1 MSTASISM
9 THVSLQR
16 FPFLI
21 ITIIIMA
28 LHCANAFDMDDLI
41 ETPQSAE
48 CLEHALYLVKF
59 VKREG
64 GTFNDEVQE
73 LKLTPDYG
81 IGPQTASSGAKIGVY
96 AKETIEE
103 GTVLSRVP
111 WKIVI
116 DDQDIPSYAEDKE
129 EERAG
134 LLEHAKLD
142 PEVIAA
148 NEAYVASLPNMACP
162 TFRNLLR
169 EVLMDGASK
178 VAPYFHYLYS
188 ARRTLPAHYG
198 KHSKKMLEQLL
209 MKQTDEELPLL
220 DSLESLFLNKKHFD
234 LCDKLPSHKHTGAFI
249 EREAVA
255 RLVAQF
261 AAHGGL
267 MIPTL
272 DFYGHRNGKY
282 LNTNVTVKKG
292 EYVEIVASRKIE
304 VGEGIYTSYSDC
316 EGCDPQHK
324 HYDMP
329 DLFRDHGY
337 LERYPQRWAIPGECV
352 YIEYNGNVTSGEVT
366 PPKFLYDYQTDIVER
381 EGGKLY
387 WRFSEP
393 EQIIVI
399 DKNET
404 DGSFI
409 LTWDQFS
416 ADPEDP
422 TDIVE
427 AWPAYREELRRIQR
441 LKKLD
446 WLLYDQ
452 ETLAEVHSHE
462 WDNIHSLHQAY
473 VDVLEQAIL
482 YIEKFQAGKSKMV
495 GHYDDFVHEGDGTT
509 YNELDCQSSEL
520 IDFLTYEP
528 YEKKQ
533 SNYQLM
539 DWTKREADNDTCL
552 HLDDMLQICS
562 SYRPHYHEFFIHFPA
577 QYVEKVKR
585 VIYLGSGDAM
595 LLHEILKYPDL
606 EKVVGLEL
614 DQDITRTSFRYFKTQ
629 PHYDDPRVEWWY
641 GDATKTLPLLP
652 KSYWGSFDLVL
663 VDLSETVVSMD
674 VTGQHDILDVL
685 ENLLK
690 PEGVLLENELYIDK
704 FTNHFDHTIH
714 IFYGSPK
721 VCTQVLTLASNK
733 VDFLHQ
739 PLTDHG
745 IDNYLVHTPK
755 EEQDKYTY
763 IHDYLKSYA
772 SKEQCNA
779 KKDLGVVQGKPAGV
793 LEVVNYEGIQN
804 MPGDKLEK
812 KLFAVAKKLGFT
824 THSVATPT
832 LGGYAF
838 VSMNEGYIF
847 IRCWQ
852 EKNYCA
858 ADFNLWGA
866 FSKRNALRRA
876 FRQVFKATTV
886 SDYRVVVQGMYGS
899 KTLKK
904 DQEEIGI
911 RFSQNRFCGVKDVKA
926 GAKITEKTVKTL
938 AVETANVLDEANK
951 YAVVICGEIAGEK
964 CVISEA
970 MANNKDYRDVL
981 TIYTCPEIAKM
992 NLTEDA
998 SKVEDM
1004 YDCELQV
1011 LDQLF
1016 ELPPIDLVL
1025 IDDSVPFSMMQVF
1038 ASILG
1043 MPEKRT
1049 ALFKPK
1055 HLIALPFTHT
1065 SNYKARFLAERYR
1078 LEQKNLIS
1086 GTTFIVEGDEDKLG
1100 WVVAFVGDDYSMFK
1114 LEQMEGRLKEALPNL
1129 DVEIRTSI
1137 GGKKHTEKDL
1147 EYESWTFEPEKYDS
1161 SPNEIQ
1167 NTEQESLGRQSIV
1180 QLNWSDENAGIYT
1193 SLALLQNTLQAM
1205 KFTPQRFSTF
1215 KDVGDGGGAF
1225 STFTEGSAVLVYDG
1239 KEGLVLNLFLFDDA
1253 KAVADKFID
1262 TFKAKSNGTLEG
1274 WLRDDQPRGVGRVVN
1289 FSDEIKASK
1298 TGGTKVAPGSEA
1310 RSAEDTAYQTEEL

>member
-1 MSTASISM
+1 MATSSISKNK
-9 THVSLQR
+9 HVSFFFHR
-16 FPFLI
+16 FLFLLAI
-21 ITIIIMA
+21 ACTV
-28 LHCANAFDMDDLI
+28 NAIDMEDLN
-41 ETPQSAE
+41 EQPQSAE
-48 CLEHALYLVKF
+48 CMEHALNLVDF

-64 GTFNDEVQE
+64 GIFNSELQE

-111 WKIVI
+111 WSIVI
-116 DDQDIPSYAEDKE
+116 DNEDIPGYLE
-129 EERAG
+129 EKQQERAS
-134 LLEHAKLD
+134 LLEHAVLD
-142 PEVIAA
+142 EEVIAA
-148 NEAYVASLPNMACP
+148 NEAYVDSLPNMACP

-169 EVLMDGASK
+169 EILLDEASK
-178 VAPYFHYLYS
+178 MHPYFHYLYS
-188 ARRTLPAHYG
+188 ARRTLPAHFT
-198 KHSKKMLEQLL
+198 KDAKKMLEQLL
-209 MKQTDEELPLL
+209 TKQTEEELPLL
-220 DSLESLFLNKKHFD
+220 DSLENNFLLKHHFD

-249 EREAVA
+249 ERDAVA
-255 RLVAQF
+255 KLIVQF
-261 AAHGGL
+261 AHNGL
-267 MIPTL
+267 LIPTY

-282 LNTNVTVKKG
+282 LNTKATVQKG

-304 VGEGIYTSYSDC
+304 AGEGIYGSYSDC
-316 EGCDPQHK
+316 DDCDPLNK
-324 HYDMP
+324 HYDMV
-329 DLFRDHGY
+329 DIFRDHGY
-337 LERYPQRWAIPGECV
+337 LERYPQRWAIPGECA
-352 YIEYNGNVTSGEVT
+352 YIEYEGNVTSGEI
-366 PPKFLYDYQTDIVER
+366 PRPEFLYEYQTDIVER
-381 EGGKLY
+381 EGKLY
-387 WRFSEP
+387 WRFSEA

-416 ADPEDP
+416 TSPDDAI
-422 TDIVE
+422 DIVE

-441 LKKLD
+441 LKTMD
-446 WLLYDQ
+446 WLVYD
-452 ETLAEVHSHE
+452 EEVLTRIHSHE
-462 WDNIHSLHQAY
+462 WDNIFSLHQAY

-482 YIEKFQAGKSKMV
+482 YIEKFQTGKSNMV
-495 GHYDDFVHEGDGTT
+495 AHYDDFVHEGDGTT

-520 IDFLTYEP
+520 IDFLSYEP
-528 YEKKQ
+528 YDKKQ

-733 VDFLHQ
+733 VDFLHH
-739 PLTDHG
+739 PITDHG
-745 IDNYLVHTPK
+745 VDNYLVHTPK
-755 EEQDKYTY
+755 EEQDKFMY

-772 SKEQCNA
+772 SEEQCNA
-779 KKDLGVVQGKPAGV
+779 KKDLDVVQGQTAGV

-804 MPGDKLEK
+804 MPGSKLEK

-824 THSVATPT
+824 THSVPTPT
-832 LGGYAF
+832 LGDTAF
-838 VSMNEGYIF
+838 VSMDEGYIF
-847 IRCWQ
+847 IRCWDA
-852 EKNYCA
+852 KKYCA
-858 ADFNLWGA
+858 VDFNLWGH
-866 FSKRNALRRA
+866 FNRRTALRRA
-876 FRQVFKATTV
+876 FTQVFKATTV
-886 SDYRVVVQGMYGS
+886 SDYRVVVGGMHGS
-899 KTLKK
+899 KTLEK
-904 DQEEIGI
+904 DQQEIGV
-911 RFSQNRFCGVKDVKA
+911 RFSQNRFCDEKDIKD
-926 GAKITEKTVKTL
+926 GSKISEDTVKTL
-938 AVETANVLDEANK
+938 AIETANVLDEAHQ
-951 YAVVICGEIAGEK
+951 YAVVICGEIAGDK

-970 MANNKDYRDVL
+970 MANNKGYRDVA

-998 SKVEDM
+998 SEVDKM
-1004 YDCELQV
+1004 YECEINV

-1025 IDDSVPFSMMQVF
+1025 IDDSVPFSMMQIF

-1043 MPEKRT
+1043 MPERRN
-1049 ALFKPK
+1049 ALLKPK
-1055 HLIALPFTHT
+1055 HLIASSFSKS

-1078 LEQKNLIS
+1078 LEQKKLIS
-1086 GTTFIVEGDEDKLG
+1086 GTTFMVTGAEDKLG

-1114 LEQMEGRLKEALPNL
+1114 LEQMEGRLQKALPDL

-1137 GGKKHTEKDL
+1137 GGKKHTDKDL
-1147 EYESWTFEPEKYDS
+1147 EYETWTFEPEKYDS
-1161 SPNEIQ
+1161 SPNAKQ
-1167 NTEQESLGRQSIV
+1167 NAEQESLGRQSIV
-1180 QLNWSDENAGIYT
+1180 QLNWSDPDAGIYK
-1193 SLALLQNTLQAM
+1193 SLSLLQGTLQEM
-1205 KFTPQRFSTF
+1205 KFRPQRFSTF
-1215 KDVGDGGGAF
+1215 KDVGEGGGAY
-1225 STFTEGSAVLVYDG
+1225 STFTEGSAVLVFDG
-1239 KEGLVLNLFLFDDA
+1239 RDGLVLNLFLFDDD

-1262 TFKAKSNGTLEG
+1262 TFKAKSNGTAEG

-1289 FSDEIKASK
+1289 FSNEIKASK
-1298 TGGTKVAPGSEA
+1298 TGGTTKASSSSE
-1310 RSAEDTAYQTEEL
+1310 EDTPYQSEEL